1 MAPVDPNDRD
11 VILAIVRE
19 AAVEVFQ
26 VEASVVTE
34 EASFEKDLNADSLD
48 VVEFV
53 MALEERFD
61 IDMAEEELEGIET
74 IGQAVDLIVRKLEE
88 SSAEPLA

>member
-1 MAPVDPNDRD
+1 M
-11 VILAIVRE
+11 LAIVRE